1 MYQCFFRIIGEFIAY
16 RMEDM
21 DWCGY
26 EDEETGEWI
35 CSLIVVYDPATSS
48 NLPKQRWHRATDKI
62 NQVNTACFI
71 TILTRSV
78 HIYYNVSSKHL
89 RSGVIDH

>member
-1 MYQCFFRIIGEFIAY
+1 MSIRMPCGHLLSKINILQMYHCFFLNIGEFIPY

-26 EDEETGEWI
+26 EDEETGEWY
-35 CSLIVVYDPATSS
+35 CSLIVVYDPATSN

-62 NQVNTACFI
+62 NQVNI
-71 TILTRSV
+71 S
-78 HIYYNVSSKHL
+78 
-89 RSGVIDH
+89 